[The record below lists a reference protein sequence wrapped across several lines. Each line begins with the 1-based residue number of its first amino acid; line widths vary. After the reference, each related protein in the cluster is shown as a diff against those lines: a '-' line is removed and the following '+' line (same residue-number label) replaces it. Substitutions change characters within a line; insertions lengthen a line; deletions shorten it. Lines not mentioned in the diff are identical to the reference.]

1 MRGLLLV
8 ILFIILLFFALPGAR
23 AQSQTVLNGAGTT
36 AVNFPGGCA
45 YTWVN
50 DNPSIGLAKSGVGN
64 ISSFTAI
71 NTGTTPIKATITATP
86 IASAF
91 AYIANYGSN
100 NVSVISTVS
109 NSIIATIPVGSNPFG
124 VSASQDGTLVYITN
138 EGDNNVSVINTQ
150 TNKVTAII
158 PVGSGPKGIIVSAD
172 GTRIYVA
179 NSFSNTISIIDA
191 ATNSVLSNITVD
203 QQPYGVA
210 VSPDGKRVYVT
221 NYNSRSVSVIDPS
234 SNSVIATVLVGFNP
248 TGIIVSPDGK
258 STASNLMTNYT
269 QLTGNPTG
277 LVASADGS
285 KIYIAD
291 GSYLTIFLPSNNNII
306 STFSAGAS
314 ESIALTPDQSVIY
327 LVDVINNAVG
337 YWAPTL
343 TSGGDI
349 LVGSNPY
356 SFGNFI
362 SKGPGCNGSPITF
375 TITVNPSPVIMASLA
390 TGNIWSCAGMASS
403 SPNIM
408 QFTVS
413 GSTLSGD
420 ITATAPT
427 GFEVSLTAGSAYSGS
442 VILKQLAGAVSN
454 VVVYVR
460 SAASALAGNDTGN
473 IVLSAA
479 RATSVNAAVTA
490 TINALPVTNPVLSQ
504 SVFSGFMTTPVTFA
518 GTGNS
523 YTWTNDMPV
532 IGLAAT
538 GTGDITS
545 FTAINAGNNPVKATI
560 TVVSQTS
567 PPGTGCTGAPI
578 TFTITVNPAPQITAT
593 GAPSPVNT
601 VYGTPSSSTSFTVS
615 GTNLSSSIVVTPP
628 AGFEVSTDNIT
639 FTPTATFG
647 GIGSLTAVPVY
658 IRLSAVT
665 NVGNYSGNIVLTS
678 NGGANVNVIMPVST
692 VSPAPL
698 TIKANDINKTYGS
711 VLTDIINSA
720 AFAITSGA
728 LKNGNTIVSVS
739 LTYGAGAAG
748 TASVGNYLTITASF
762 NTGGKGFLPGNY
774 TITYIPGNVIVMPT
788 SLTITPD
795 NKSRLLGAANP
806 AFTVSYTGFVNGE
819 TALQLTTQPIIVTH
833 AITTS
838 PLGQYPIT
846 ASGAASPTM
855 LLIMCPGY

>member
-1 MRGLLLV
+1 
-8 ILFIILLFFALPGAR
+8 
-23 AQSQTVLNGAGTT
+23 
-36 AVNFPGGCA
+36 
-45 YTWVN
+45 
-50 DNPSIGLAKSGVGN
+50 
-64 ISSFTAI
+64 
-71 NTGTTPIKATITATP
+71 
-86 IASAF
+86 
-91 AYIANYGSN
+91 
-100 NVSVISTVS
+100 
-109 NSIIATIPVGSNPFG
+109 
-124 VSASQDGTLVYITN
+124 
-138 EGDNNVSVINTQ
+138 
-150 TNKVTAII
+150 
-158 PVGSGPKGIIVSAD
+158 
-172 GTRIYVA
+172 
-179 NSFSNTISIIDA
+179 
-191 ATNSVLSNITVD
+191 
-203 QQPYGVA
+203 
-210 VSPDGKRVYVT
+210 
-221 NYNSRSVSVIDPS
+221 
-234 SNSVIATVLVGFNP
+234 
-248 TGIIVSPDGK
+248 
-258 STASNLMTNYT
+258 
-269 QLTGNPTG
+269 
-277 LVASADGS
+277 
-285 KIYIAD
+285 
-291 GSYLTIFLPSNNNII
+291 
-306 STFSAGAS
+306 
-314 ESIALTPDQSVIY
+314 
-327 LVDVINNAVG
+327 
-337 YWAPTL
+337 
-343 TSGGDI
+343 
-349 LVGSNPY
+349 
-356 SFGNFI
+356 
-362 SKGPGCNGSPITF
+362 
-375 TITVNPSPVIMASLA
+375 
-390 TGNIWSCAGMASS
+390 MASS